1 MAGKIG
7 EVDMSQGRSIGA
19 RIREVCE
26 VLEQH
31 GPNLRGCEVV
41 VFMTG
46 CECTNA
52 TKYLQRAVK
61 HGLVIER
68 RLAGAHC
75 SYSAAPDWRA
85 LAEMRPA
92 KRKRILPAPKV
103 PSKAAPV
110 KQVPA
115 PTNVV
120 ALTNWLSGVYP
131 GVIERKTKKGAN
143 DNKH

>member
-1 MAGKIG
+1 
-7 EVDMSQGRSIGA
+7 MSQGRSIGA

-61 HGLVIER
+61 HGLALER
-68 RLAGAHC
+68 RLAGTHC

-85 LAEMRPA
+85 LAEMRPE

-103 PSKAAPV
+103 PIKAAPV
-110 KQVPA
+110 KRVPA
-115 PTNVV
+115 PTKVV
-120 ALTNWLSGVYP
+120 TLTNWLSGVYP

-143 DNKH
+143 E

>member
-1 MAGKIG
+1 MTK
-7 EVDMSQGRSIGA
+7 GRSIGA

-61 HGLVIER
+61 HGLALER
-68 RLAGAHC
+68 RLAGTHC

-120 ALTNWLSGVYP
+120 MLTNWLTQSGTYP

-143 DNKH
+143 ENT

>member
-1 MAGKIG
+1 
-7 EVDMSQGRSIGA
+7 MSQGRSIGA

-61 HGLVIER
+61 HGLALER
-68 RLAGAHC
+68 RLAGTHC
-75 SYSAAPDWRA
+75 SYSAAPDWRK
-85 LAEMRPA
+85 LAEMRPD
-92 KRKRILPAPKV
+92 KRRGSLPPPPKTV
-103 PSKAAPV
+103 EVKPV
-110 KQVPA
+110 KNA
-115 PTNVV
+115 PEPQKVV
-120 ALTNWLSGVYP
+120 MLTNWLTHSGTYP
-131 GVIERKTKKGAN
+131 GVLKNKQKG
-143 DNKH
+143 KHE